1 MPHVIADVD
10 MLTVTDD
17 WKINAVD
24 DSIPVEEDSAAQMVD
39 DYWSKVLEKKLSA
52 QVLFRWNCLQGM
64 LRLITW
70 KL

>member
-24 DSIPVEEDSAAQMVD
+24 DNIPVEEDSAAQMVD
-39 DYWSKVLEKKLSA
+39 DY
-52 QVLFRWNCLQGM
+52 
-64 LRLITW
+64 
-70 KL
+70 